1 MQLRRFE
8 ELRSAGNV
16 CVKVYARVRS
26 EGGSN
31 AGTWYECG
39 EVAASEGQS
48 VQEAVWAAK
57 TYIFEYSTWQFPALL
72 SKKRLLEVC
81 VLAVSWCTRHA
92 LEKTYAQTQYNMR
105 KHNTI

>member
-72 SKKRLLEVC
+72 AKKRLLEVC
-81 VLAVSWCTRHA
+81 VCLLCVKSDLLVCQ
-92 LEKTYAQTQYNMR
+92 K
-105 KHNTI
+105 

>member
-1 MQLRRFE
+1 VQTRRFE
-8 ELRSAGNV
+8 ELRAAGNV

-26 EGGSN
+26 EGGSP

-39 EVAASEGQS
+39 EVAAAEGQS

-72 SKKRLLEVC
+72 AKKRLLEVC
-81 VLAVSWCTRHA
+81 VCLLCVKRDLLVCQKLPSRVSKETS
-92 LEKTYAQTQYNMR
+92 
-105 KHNTI
+105 